1 MVKRNENG
9 KLKFSSLDFEI
20 LIGDLLIE
28 CKNDDEI
35 NWLEYQLKTIVEG
48 IAQEARDGV
57 L

>member
-1 MVKRNENG
+1 MLKRSENG

-20 LIGDLLIE
+20 FIGDLFIE
-28 CKNDDEI
+28 CENDNEI
-35 NWLEYQLKTIVEG
+35 DWLEEQLKGAVEC